1 VLAFPTYALT
11 LGSLA
16 LTWAWVGL
24 EPLLAGRF
32 HAAEP
37 VRRATSRP
45 NARLVVAGASLV
57 VATTILLWYGTLR
70 RGAFSF
76 WRERFEA
83 LARTAVVTTDAVGP
97 TGKGEW
103 IGPWYVDAIAAD
115 ARGGVYLRTWRG
127 FDFIDV
133 LSYGFA
139 YRPNLKGSPFGAAKY
154 WLHRISGDWWI
165 FRASSDWF

>member
-1 VLAFPTYALT
+1 MLAFPAYALT

-24 EPLLAGRF
+24 EPRLANRF

-37 VRRATSRP
+37 SNSAVPRP
-45 NARLVVAGASLV
+45 NARLVVAGVILV
-57 VATTILLWYGTLR
+57 VATTILLWFGTLR
-70 RGAFSF
+70 KGVFSF
-76 WRERFEA
+76 WREHFEA
-83 LARTAVVTTDAVGP
+83 LVRTAVVTADGVGP

-115 ARGGVYLRTWRG
+115 LRGGVYLRTWRG
-127 FDFIDV
+127 FDVIDI

-139 YRPNLKGSPFGAAKY
+139 YRPNQEGSPFGAAGY
-154 WLHRISGDWWI
+154 WLYPVAGDWWI